1 LSEPKD
7 QQGTEVVKKRASRA
21 KATEDSSASA
31 KSSADESANKATS
44 EPTPAPAPAA
54 AEAQA
59 PAPQAAATTSA
70 PNEASP
76 AAAPRQ
82 QEQRPQHQQQPR
94 RDFRPN
100 NRDNRDRND
109 RNDRGGGG
117 GGDRDN
123 NRGGGGGHR
132 QHSNN
137 NNPRRDFRP
146 SNRDG
151 GRSQEDAYP
160 SDDSHGSAPA
170 QTQDVDLAD
179 IQLTD
184 EEKTWLSSKD
194 LKSKNIT
201 QLTEL
206 ANKLKIENAA
216 GLRRQDMIF
225 EILKRAA
232 KLGQDIYGSGVLEI
246 LPDGYG
252 FLRSPDY
259 NYLPGPDDIY
269 VSPSQIRRFGL
280 RTGDTVTGTVR
291 PPKEGERYF
300 ALLKVDSL
308 NFETTEKGKDKILF
322 DNLTP
327 LYPNERLKLEH
338 SPTDYTTRVVDLMA
352 PLGKGQ
358 RALIVAPPRTGKTV
372 LMQQIANAITA
383 NHPEVKLI
391 VLLIDERPEEV
402 TDMQRTVKGEVVS
415 STFDEPPTRHVQ
427 VAEMVIEKAKRLVEH
442 KHDVVILLDSITRLA
457 RAYNTVVPPS
467 GKILSGGVDSNALH
481 KPKRFFGAARN
492 IEEGGSLTII
502 ATALIDTGSRMDEV
516 IFEEF
521 KGTGN
526 AEIHL
531 DRKLMEKRIFPCMDI
546 NKSGTRKEDL
556 LVEKGDLNRLWILR
570 KVLAP
575 MNVIDAME
583 FLIDKVHGT
592 KTNNDFLKAMSGSN

>member
-1 LSEPKD
+1 MSEPKD
-7 QQGTEVVKKRASRA
+7 QGVEVAKKRTRSKSADDTV
-21 KATEDSSASA
+21 KADKTEKASA
-31 KSSADESANKATS
+31 APVESEAPA
-44 EPTPAPAPAA
+44 PTPA
-54 AEAQA
+54 AQET
-59 PAPQAAATTSA
+59 PSEQSA
-70 PNEASP
+70 PRTPSTTPLAASNGA
-76 AAAPRQ
+76 AAAPQEPRQ
-82 QEQRPQHQQQPR
+82 DRPQHQSNQR
-94 RDFRPN
+94 RDFRHQ
-100 NRDNRDRND
+100 RDNRDRD
-109 RNDRGGGG
+109 S
-117 GGDRDN
+117 RD
-123 NRGGGGGHR
+123 NRGGHRHGGG
-132 QHSNN
+132 SNQ
-137 NNPRRDFRP
+137 RRDFRHD
-146 SNRDG
+146 RGRG
-151 GRSQEDAYP
+151 G
-160 SDDSHGSAPA
+160 DDTQPVGDDTQPV

-179 IQLTD
+179 IHLTD

-206 ANKLKIENAA
+206 ATKLKIENAA

-338 SPTDYTTRVVDLMA
+338 NPSDYTTRVVDLMA

-372 LMQQIANAITA
+372 LMQHIANAITA

-556 LVEKGDLNRLWILR
+556 LIDKGDLNRLWILR

-583 FLIDKVHGT
+583 FLLDKVEAT
-592 KTNNDFLKAMSGSN
+592 KTNSDFLKAMSGPS